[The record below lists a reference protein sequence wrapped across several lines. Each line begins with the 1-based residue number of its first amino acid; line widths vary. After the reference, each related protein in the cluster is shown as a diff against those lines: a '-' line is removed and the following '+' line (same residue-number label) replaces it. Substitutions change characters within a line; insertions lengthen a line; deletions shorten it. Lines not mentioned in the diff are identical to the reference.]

1 MKKNTNMNTTPRKVI
16 YFDLD
21 GTVYPLYEQP
31 DWLARLRASDPTTYA
46 VEAAMVDMVALHD
59 HLFDLMD
66 KGFEVGV
73 ISWLSMGGSEEYAR
87 EVRRVKREWVKKFL
101 PMATEIHIVKYG
113 TPKHSVATADFGII
127 VDDDAK
133 VRATWTKGLALDPA
147 EVIH

>member
-1 MKKNTNMNTTPRKVI
+1 MSRKVI

-21 GTVYPLYEQP
+21 GTVYDLYGQT
-31 DWLARLRASDPTTYA
+31 DWLPRLRASDPTAYA
-46 VEAAMVDMVALHD
+46 NEDALLVDMVALHGY
-59 HLFDLMD
+59 LFDLMD

-73 ISWLSMGGSEEYAR
+73 ISWLAMGATAAYDR
-87 EVRRVKREWVKKFL
+87 EVRKVKRAWVKKFL

-113 TPKHSVATADFGII
+113 TPKHKVATADFGII

-133 VRATWTKGLALDPA
+133 VRAAWNKGLALDPA